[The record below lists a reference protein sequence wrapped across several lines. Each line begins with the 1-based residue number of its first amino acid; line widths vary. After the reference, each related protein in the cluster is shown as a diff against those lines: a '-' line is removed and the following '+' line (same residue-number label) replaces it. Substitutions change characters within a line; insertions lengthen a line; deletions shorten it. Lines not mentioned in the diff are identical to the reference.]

1 MYHKQLWIVHGVF
14 LVFAL
19 GDYGSADFDLPTT
32 VSPALATWLLPAFRS
47 CFVLSLALS

>member
-1 MYHKQLWIVHGVF
+1 MYHKQLWILHGVF

-32 VSPALATWLLPAFRS
+32 VSPALEHGYYLHSGL
-47 CFVLSLALS
+47 VLFLV